1 MRSGADSGRGAVY
14 IASRVFLGTD
24 KVLSPGAIAVFDGKI
39 AAAGTPRDVER
50 VLPARFRRM
59 EFPGAALLP
68 GLVNAH
74 THLQIP
80 RLKIPGNDVP
90 PGSSPF
96 VEWLLGVIAWKRKAP
111 PEEFRRNFDA
121 AAAEALSFGTTAMGE
136 ICGPDPG
143 VYGNSPLRARVFAE
157 GIGFSSEVAG
167 EFFASVEAVLALLE
181 ESARESGGLVAP
193 GISPHTLYTVGP
205 VLLGRL
211 GDLAARKDLPACLH
225 LAESPS
231 EMEFLSSGRGDVA
244 TRFYPAIGKDFS
256 WFRGIGMSIR
266 EYLEQAGLLREGL
279 LLVHNVHLSREEAGA
294 LRGCGARFV
303 LCPRSN
309 SVLGNGVPDV
319 AHFVDAGIPFALGT
333 DSLGSVPDLSVWEEM
348 RAARSLYRGNLTE
361 AELYRVL
368 FRAATEYGAA
378 ALGLPGGSL
387 RAGRAAD
394 FIVADN
400 PVGDGDAAIR
410 NLVERTNG
418 KNLLLT
424 VVGGSHRH
432 ERD

>member
-1 MRSGADSGRGAVY
+1 MKKSADKGRGAVY
-14 IASRVFLGTD
+14 IASRIFLSAD

-39 AAAGTPRDVER
+39 VAAGTPRDVER
-50 VLPARFRRM
+50 VLPAGFSRR

-90 PGSSPF
+90 PGSSLF

-121 AAAEALSFGTTAMGE
+121 AAAEALFFGTTATGE
-136 ICGPDPG
+136 IAGPDVG
-143 VYGNSPLRARVFAE
+143 VYESCPLRARVFAE
-157 GIGFSSEVAG
+157 GIGFASEAAAEVLTA
-167 EFFASVEAVLALLE
+167 VEAALSRLE
-181 ESARESGGLVAP
+181 EFAGREGGTVAP
-193 GISPHTLYTVGP
+193 GVSPHSLYTVGP
-205 VLLGRL
+205 ALLRSL
-211 GDLAARKDLPACLH
+211 GDLAVRKGIPACLH
-225 LAESPS
+225 LAESPA
-231 EMEFLSSGRGDVA
+231 EMEFLRTGGGEIASRL
-244 TRFYPAIGKDFS
+244 YPAVGKDVS
-256 WFRGIGMSIR
+256 WFRGVGMPVPK
-266 EYLEQAGLLREGL
+266 YLEGADLLREGL
-279 LLVHNVHLSREEAGA
+279 ILVHNVHLTRKEIVTLRE
-294 LRGCGARFV
+294 RGARFV

-309 SVLGNGVPDV
+309 AAHGNGAPDV
-319 AHFVDAGIPFALGT
+319 THFIDARIPFALGT

-348 RAARSLYRGNLTE
+348 QETRALYRGGLPE
-361 AELYRVL
+361 EDICRVL

-378 ALGLPGGSL
+378 ALGLPGGLL

-424 VVGGSHRH
+424 VVGGAHRF
-432 ERD
+432 ERN